1 MSKTTIVSIE
11 KLTGLSHLK
20 KFKVFS
26 SPHCNFKNFTF
37 ASLKN
42 NTNKYKKHFTKMLA
56 DVGIKSLKLQK
67 QDRRDLSLNRD
78 QIPKTTKTRL

>member
-1 MSKTTIVSIE
+1 
-11 KLTGLSHLK
+11 
-20 KFKVFS
+20 
-26 SPHCNFKNFTF
+26 
-37 ASLKN
+37 
-42 NTNKYKKHFTKMLA
+42 MLA

>member
-1 MSKTTIVSIE
+1 MGDIPQQD
-11 KLTGLSHLK
+11 
-20 KFKVFS
+20 FD
-26 SPHCNFKNFTF
+26 
-37 ASLKN
+37 SLLY
-42 NTNKYKKHFTKMLA
+42 KYKKHFTKMLA

>member
-1 MSKTTIVSIE
+1 MAKKGSSKFNHYDFYPKPISY
-11 KLTGLSHLK
+11 
-20 KFKVFS
+20 
-26 SPHCNFKNFTF
+26 
-37 ASLKN
+37 
-42 NTNKYKKHFTKMLA
+42 KYKKHFTKMLA